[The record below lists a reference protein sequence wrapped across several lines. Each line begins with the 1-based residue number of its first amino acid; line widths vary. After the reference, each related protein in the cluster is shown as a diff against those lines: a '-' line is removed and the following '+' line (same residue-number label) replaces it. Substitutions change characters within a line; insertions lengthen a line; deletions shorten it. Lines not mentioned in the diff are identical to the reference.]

1 MRCPHCGGQ
10 LYAPVAEKRIAELNE
25 KIDDCID
32 RALSDAQTHATR
44 MREGDEVVTKEC
56 GLL

>member
-10 LYAPVAEKRIAELNE
+10 LHSTQAIKRIAELNE

-32 RALSDAQTHATR
+32 RALSDAETHATR

>member
-10 LYAPVAEKRIAELNE
+10 LYAPAAEKRMAEMNE
-25 KIDDCID
+25 MIDECID
-32 RALSDAQTHATR
+32 RATEDSTTR
-44 MREGDEVVTKEC
+44 TRDGDEVVTKEC